1 MSVAGQE
8 TAQAHTSL
16 LRRNGS
22 PRELVEAVADA
33 PPLSSAEVE
42 LIEEVLAYL
51 DRGATSSRERLD
63 EVQRAGE
70 DAIAALRGTRAGA
83 IDDAAVDALESAEGL
98 RARALALRAEL
109 QRLEVAATLVGA
121 FLRLRAP
128 GPRSG
133 SPAGA
138 QPA

>member
-1 MSVAGQE
+1 MQE
-8 TAQAHTSL
+8 TRAGAHARSPD
-16 LRRNGS
+16 RNGS

-33 PPLSSAEVE
+33 PPLSSAEIE
-42 LIEEVLAYL
+42 LMPQS
-51 DRGATSSRERLD
+51 G
-63 EVQRAGE
+63 
-70 DAIAALRGTRAGA
+70 
-83 IDDAAVDALESAEGL
+83 
-98 RARALALRAEL
+98 ALALRVEL

-128 GPRSG
+128 GPRFG